1 MSAPRWTTVSVT
13 SPGSY
18 GIVITVDSA
27 IYDNVELTT
36 AERLLVLP
44 KAIPWTATFDSKIY
58 DGNSLL
64 DGKTVT
70 YLDVN
75 GASVLAALSACNVKV
90 ENGETPPLPSPGP

>member
-1 MSAPRWTTVSVT
+1 M
-13 SPGSY
+13 
-18 GIVITVDSA
+18 DSA
-27 IYDNVELTT
+27 IYDNVDLPR

-44 KAIPWTATFDSKIY
+44 KAIPWTAGFSRKIY